1 MEILEAI
8 RQEYGQQIFPC
19 WQLCDILR
27 NCGYSQR
34 EISAIIRE
42 AINKKQIGV
51 VSFKKLKRRPPPKS
65 LIVVK

>member
-1 MEILEAI
+1 MDIFDAI
-8 RQEYGQQIFPC
+8 RQEYGQQTFPC
-19 WQLCDILR
+19 WLLCDILR

-42 AINKKQIGV
+42 AINQKQIGI

-65 LIVVK
+65 LIVIK